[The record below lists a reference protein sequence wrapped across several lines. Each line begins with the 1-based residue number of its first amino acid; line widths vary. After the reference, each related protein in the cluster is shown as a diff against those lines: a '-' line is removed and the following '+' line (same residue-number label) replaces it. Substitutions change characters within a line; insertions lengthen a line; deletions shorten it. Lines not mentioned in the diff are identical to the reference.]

1 AGAERAL
8 PAHLRA
14 QLQSR
19 ELPAR
24 ARLQVRGGYDVLVDK
39 EKSHDPRMEKGRP
52 TPVSRAHVG
61 DRRPCPRGRGNRP
74 RGRVRLLGGQPA
86 EADESGYSGDKG
98 PGFWGER
105 PGWEA
110 CAATAPAERQSPID
124 ITRVVPDHH
133 LRPLQVELHDT
144 PLALVN
150 NGHTIEEE
158 YEPGSSLNVDGVL
171 YELAQFHFHTLSE
184 HTFHGRHGVM
194 ELHAVFADP
203 GSDKK
208 AVIGVLY
215 TIGRENEFLSRLL
228 TNGLPQKS
236 GDEVSVPSQSV
247 NVADALTD
255 TSQYYT
261 YPGSLTTPPCSET
274 VTWFVLKRRAQL
286 SEDQFEAFR
295 HVLGN
300 DFRPLQNLNHRV
312 VRATVGRGHE
322 GGD

>member
-1 AGAERAL
+1 MSLGASRDAIRPYHAFALAIAVIALAGT
-8 PAHLRA
+8 
-14 QLQSR
+14 
-19 ELPAR
+19 
-24 ARLQVRGGYDVLVDK
+24 
-39 EKSHDPRMEKGRP
+39 SH
-52 TPVSRAHVG
+52 
-61 DRRPCPRGRGNRP
+61 
-74 RGRVRLLGGQPA
+74 
-86 EADESGYSGDKG
+86 ADEFGYSGDNG
-98 PGFWGER
+98 PGFWGET

-110 CAATAPAERQSPID
+110 CAATAATERQSPID
-124 ITRVVPDHH
+124 IEHAVGDRH
-133 LRPLQVELHDT
+133 LRSLELDLHDT

-158 YEPGSSLNVDGVL
+158 YEPGSSLSVNGVL
-171 YELAQFHFHTLSE
+171 YGLTQFHFHTLSE
-184 HTFHGRHGVM
+184 HTVHGRHGVM

-215 TIGRENEFLSRLL
+215 TIGHENKFLAKLL
-228 TNGLPQKS
+228 TTGLPEKS
-236 GDEVSVPSQSV
+236 GDEIDEPSRSV

-295 HVLGN
+295 HILGN
-300 DFRPLQNLNHRV
+300 DFRPLQKLNHRV
-312 VRATVGRGHE
+312 VHATVGAGRE
-322 GGD
+322 GGN